1 MASQYN
7 KLRHISQ
14 TAVIKKRTALLKAR
28 VKKPACV
35 TSVFH
40 CCPVSAQ
47 EIEQL
52 ARQGEAN
59 VYVEN
64 NKLIQAKHTF
74 EKKTWCEKIFSSKFG
89 SNAEIKYV
97 PKREI
102 GFKKGTK

>member
-14 TAVIKKRTALLKAR
+14 TAVIKKGTALLKAR

-35 TSVFH
+35 TSMFH

-52 ARQGEAN
+52 AKQGEAN

-74 EKKTWCEKIFSSKFG
+74 EKKRGVRKFFPP
-89 SNAEIKYV
+89 NLEVTQK
-97 PKREI
+97 
-102 GFKKGTK
+102 